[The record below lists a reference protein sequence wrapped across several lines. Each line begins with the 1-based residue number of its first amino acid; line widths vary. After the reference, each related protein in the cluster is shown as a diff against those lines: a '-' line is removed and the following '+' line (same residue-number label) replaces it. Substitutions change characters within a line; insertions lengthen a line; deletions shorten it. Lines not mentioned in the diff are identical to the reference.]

1 MIPKEVQTAMNT
13 DMRELERL
21 GFSLLE
27 RGKKK
32 WLAADQ
38 SLLEKKP
45 ARIFALAKL
54 CATWDIPVHRAT
66 VEVARKLSPE
76 LGRIKV
82 AELRECVE
90 EILLC
95 GDAAKAIRQ
104 LDEMGALSVV
114 LPELTAMKGVL
125 QPEEFHPEGD
135 VFTHTLLCL
144 TMLEKE
150 KGNNFLLMLGT
161 LLHDVGKPATFTKS
175 DRVRFNRHESVGA
188 ALALKVAK
196 RLALAEEER
205 ETLGYLVKAH
215 MKFKNVKNMRRNR
228 LKNFVL
234 DDRFQMLVSLVRA
247 DCLASH
253 GNTSDCDFAVKAREE
268 FIQNVPVAPL
278 IRGRDLIELG
288 LAPGPVFSTILREV
302 EERRKAGK
310 INTREDALAFVRG
323 HYTDSAR

>member
-1 MIPKEVQTAMNT
+1 MNT

-32 WLAADQ
+32 WLAAEA
-38 SLLEKKP
+38 SSLEKNP

-54 CATWDIPVHRAT
+54 SASCGIPIHTLT
-66 VEVARKLSPE
+66 VEAAVGLSPE
-76 LGRIKV
+76 LVKIGGDQ
-82 AELRECVE
+82 LRGCVE
-90 EILLC
+90 DILLC
-95 GDAAKAIRQ
+95 GHSAKAIRR
-104 LDEMGALSVV
+104 LDELGALSAV
-114 LPELTAMKGVL
+114 LPELTAMKGVP

-150 KGNNFLLMLGT
+150 KGKDFLLMLAT
-161 LLHDVGKPATFTKS
+161 LLHDVGKPATISRT

-188 ALALKVAK
+188 VLALKVAK
-196 RLALAEEER
+196 RLALTEEER

-215 MKFKNVKNMRRNR
+215 MRFKNVKDMRKNR

-253 GNTSDCDFAVKAREE
+253 GDTSDCDFAVKAREE
-268 FIQNVPVAPL
+268 FLLNVPLAPL
-278 IRGRDLIELG
+278 IRGQDLIELG
-288 LAPGPVFSTILREV
+288 LAPGPIFSTILREV
-302 EERRKAGK
+302 EEKRKAGK
-310 INTREDALAFVRG
+310 LQTAEDALSFVRK
-323 HYTDSAR
+323 HYTGT